1 MRAGKNYEEEFASE
15 IEKGK
20 TGQVKNTPWGSSYAK
35 TPKILHGK
43 SCSRSWSYG
52 PALFLVVPGLRLSAI
67 KKCLLAVGYDRE
79 VKGNTAEE
87 RLDIRCAQRSDKFAR

>member
-1 MRAGKNYEEEFASE
+1 VHVRAGKNYEEEFASE

-43 SCSRSWSYG
+43 SCSLFCFNNPAPRCRSRIG
-52 PALFLVVPGLRLSAI
+52 VCEA
-67 KKCLLAVGYDRE
+67 
-79 VKGNTAEE
+79 AE
-87 RLDIRCAQRSDKFAR
+87 I